1 MLPNPT
7 LRLAHTLVNVQVEN
21 NQRGVNASQ
30 WNLAHTGIGSFNDRV
45 REACNGGSPF
55 ADPRLQ
61 GYLTG
66 LALQPNGYEQGDAA
80 EQAKHL
86 DHLRVMI
93 SLGMAGNLRDFPVT
107 DSCGNKVLGGD
118 YCGVAYAASPQ
129 ETVNYVSAHDNE
141 TLFDTIMLKVRVIVR
156 FAGVGRKSGPS
167 LSSPKVGRC
176 KGRCRDVA

>member
-1 MLPNPT
+1 M
-7 LRLAHTLVNVQVEN
+7 HVQVEN

-66 LALQPNGYEQGDAA
+66 LALQPNGFEQGDLE

-93 SLGMAGNLRDFPVT
+93 SLGLAGNLRDYAVT

-118 YCGVAYAASPQ
+118 YGRVAYAASPE

-141 TLFDTIMLKVRVIVR
+141 TLFDTIMLKVCVVLVGR
-156 FAGVGRKSGPS
+156 FAGGRAEVGVS
-167 LSSPKVGRC
+167 RC
-176 KGRCRDVA
+176 PFANGWEVVKAHRGVV